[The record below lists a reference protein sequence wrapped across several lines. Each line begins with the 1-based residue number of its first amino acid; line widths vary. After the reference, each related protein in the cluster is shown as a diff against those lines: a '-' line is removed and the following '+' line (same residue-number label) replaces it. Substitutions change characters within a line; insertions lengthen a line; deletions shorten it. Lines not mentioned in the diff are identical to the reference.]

1 MWPLFGIRALLVVTV
16 TLSPVTAVAW
26 SGNDAPGEDA
36 YPPLWDLAPENLMDF
51 PVKDSKIVINAWNYQ
66 DRLGVYKSLLN
77 ASAKYFSAFGS
88 QNSGNILWGLPLQHG
103 WQFRTGRLADHSGAT
118 SCGYENGELLCLSVR
133 SWWSCMNY
141 YLAIIPFLGAVEA
154 GLFGELP
161 YEIEILSP
169 EEQKDDFCYSVK
181 DCWSRMPKLMDDWK
195 AFFEYLLSTE
205 HKALSSASFSSFK
218 LDDALGLM
226 WKAHTT
232 SIAYALPK
240 FQDNLKYL
248 SGPEANF
255 GEDWAS
261 AVDFI
266 AATHFS
272 TDFPTTNN
280 FQAFLPQRMLV
291 EGDVI
296 PFISDFSPE
305 QNKVLV
311 AMRALHRANKL
322 TGGLLLKLWQKA
334 MSTEEGRKKG
344 RELIESL
351 ASSQELELLD
361 LEGI

>member
-1 MWPLFGIRALLVVTV
+1 FGIRAVLVVTV
-16 TLSPVTAVAW
+16 TLSPVTAAAW
-26 SGNDAPGEDA
+26 SGNDVTGEDA
-36 YPPLWDLAPENLMDF
+36 YPPLWDLAPENLLDF
-51 PVKDSKIVINAWNYQ
+51 PVKDNKIVISAWNYQ
-66 DRLGVYKSLLN
+66 ERLGVYKSLLN

-103 WQFRTGRLADHSGAT
+103 WQFRTGRLADHSGVT

-154 GLFGELP
+154 GLFEELP
-161 YEIEILSP
+161 YEIEILPP

-195 AFFEYLLSTE
+195 AFFE
-205 HKALSSASFSSFK
+205 HKAVNSANFSSFK

-240 FQDNLKYL
+240 FQDSLKYL

-255 GEDWAS
+255 GEDWAD

-272 TDFPTTNN
+272 TDLLTTNN

-311 AMRALHRANKL
+311 TLRALHRANKL

-334 MSTEEGRKKG
+334 MSTEAGRKRG

-351 ASSQELELLD
+351 ASS
-361 LEGI
+361 